1 MADKLMYIVLHY
13 NVDTQNYTFCLQL
26 YGTLDTQQ
34 NEPTNQNSLKV
45 KTVIV
50 EQSGHIIG

>member
-1 MADKLMYIVLHY
+1 MLILKITPFVY
-13 NVDTQNYTFCLQL
+13 NYMV
-26 YGTLDTQQ
+26 GTLDTQQ

-50 EQSGHIIG
+50 EQSGNIIG